1 MHVHVSHYCI
11 NKNNPATPFHLSS
24 KQILSYSMND
34 PNNRAKVQVVKVVS
48 EVQAGTALPGF
59 PFLFPDLVLLVTAS
73 TALVRVAT
81 KASQALHAEEGHVLV
96 AVVE

>member
-1 MHVHVSHYCI
+1 
-11 NKNNPATPFHLSS
+11 
-24 KQILSYSMND
+24 MNS
-34 PNNRAKVQVVKVVS
+34 PNNRAKIHVVKAVT
-48 EVQAGTALPGF
+48 EVQAGRALFGV

-81 KASQALHAEEGHVLV
+81 KASQALHAEEGHVVV

>member
-1 MHVHVSHYCI
+1 
-11 NKNNPATPFHLSS
+11 
-24 KQILSYSMND
+24 MND
-34 PNNRAKVQVVKVVS
+34 PNNRARVQVVKAVT
-48 EVQAGTALPGF
+48 EVQARAALPEF
-59 PFLFPDLVLLVTAS
+59 TFLFPFLVLLVMAS

>member
-1 MHVHVSHYCI
+1 
-11 NKNNPATPFHLSS
+11 
-24 KQILSYSMND
+24 MNS
-34 PNNRAKVQVVKVVS
+34 PNNRAKVQVVKAVT
-48 EVQAGTALPGF
+48 EVQAGRALFGV

-81 KASQALHAEEGHVLV
+81 KASQALHAEEGHVVV